1 MGWRDWIGRGETT
14 RPTIDDVTF
23 DTSTFANVR
32 RSSELREWQNAIGD
46 RMLARI
52 ERATPDRP
60 LSPWT
65 LEAVRATVRQRATE
79 AGGGIVAANAGYA
92 GPVPIVVAIRK
103 LGRGFGY
110 DGAVMVRF
118 RDAVYHI
125 TLDAR
130 ERGTSGVRES
140 LASAILVP
148 IGEVAIPVV
157 PPGHPRGVGVRMPG
171 LTGDPYDPRYDETA
185 VHMKSDDARLDAI
198 MPSHPLSRVRA
209 WLARVQQTLAVAAD
223 LQETLVAPEID
234 PASPVQS
241 RYRMSALAV
250 GIIAMQAGR
259 PDLAD
264 RYITDDV
271 TPGGREPALDG
282 PRIGETLTILGVARE
297 ALGRLD
303 EAAWAH
309 DRALSALS
317 AVHGPDHLQ
326 TIRAKANLGR
336 VYAALKRADEAE
348 PLLTSAIAAFEASKE
363 LSELA
368 VAMHA
373 LGRVRQ
379 AQSRHLEALSILDGA
394 LSLFERL
401 DRPPVS
407 DRASLLRD
415 IAQSAEAIGDDD
427 RRRDAVRR
435 ADALQR
441 TVVH

>member
-1 MGWRDWIGRGETT
+1 MGWRDRIGRGETS

-23 DTSTFANVR
+23 DTSTFTSVR
-32 RSSELREWQNAIGD
+32 RSGELREWQNAMGD

-79 AGGGIVAANAGYA
+79 AGGGMIAVNAGYA

-103 LGRGFGY
+103 LGLGFGY
-110 DGAVMVRF
+110 DGAVVVRF
-118 RDAVYHI
+118 RDAEYHI
-125 TLDAR
+125 TFDAR
-130 ERGTSGVRES
+130 ARDASGVRES
-140 LASAILVP
+140 LATALLVS

-157 PPGHPRGVGVRMPG
+157 PPGHPRGVGVRMPD
-171 LTGDPYDPRYDETA
+171 LSGDPYDPRYDETA
-185 VHMKSDDARLDAI
+185 THIKSDDERLDAI
-198 MPSHPLSRVRA
+198 MPGEPLSRVRA
-209 WLARVQQTLAVAAD
+209 WLAGVQQTLAVAAD
-223 LQETLVAPEID
+223 LQETLVAPVID
-234 PASPVQS
+234 PASPVES
-241 RYRMSALAV
+241 RYRMSALAI

-264 RYITDDV
+264 RYITDEV
-271 TPGGREPALDG
+271 MSGGSEPALDG
-282 PRIGETLTILGVARE
+282 PRTGETLTMLGAARE
-297 ALGRLD
+297 ALGRFD

-309 DRALSALS
+309 DRALSAFS
-317 AVHGPDHLQ
+317 AAHGPDDLQ
-326 TIRAKANLGR
+326 TIRARANLGR
-336 VYAALKRADEAE
+336 VYAALERATQAE
-348 PLLTSAIAAFEASKE
+348 PLLTDAITAFEASNE

-379 AQSRHLEALSILDGA
+379 LQSRHREALSILEGA
-394 LSLFERL
+394 LSLFERVG
-401 DRPPVS
+401 RPAIS
-407 DRASLLRD
+407 DRASVLRD
-415 IAQSAEAIGDDD
+415 IARAAEAIGDDD
-427 RRRDAVRR
+427 RRREAVRR